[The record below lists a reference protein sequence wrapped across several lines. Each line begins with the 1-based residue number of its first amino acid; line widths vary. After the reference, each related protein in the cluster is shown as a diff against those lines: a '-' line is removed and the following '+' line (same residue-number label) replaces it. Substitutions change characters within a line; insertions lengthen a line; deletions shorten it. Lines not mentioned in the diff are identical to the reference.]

1 MGRGDEV
8 PGAWV
13 FHPRLSWGWGMESKT
28 PESPPPQSL
37 GISCT
42 PVYLGRGVH
51 RPGPLSQMRP
61 RQGRTG

>member
-1 MGRGDEV
+1 M

-13 FHPRLSWGWGMESKT
+13 FHSRLSWGWGMENKT
-28 PESPPPQSL
+28 PKSPPPQSL
-37 GISCT
+37 GISRT
-42 PVYLGRGVH
+42 PVYLGWGVH